1 MSYVPRHSWRG
12 ERKLMAARVEEA
24 YSERDQTVNAKGEV
38 TEIEIPYLVFGAE
51 DEDAALSAARS
62 KAASHSISGM
72 VLDSLEVTERINDD
86 TWKVKAVYEAEDGET
101 PDNPDTDDETSS
113 FAFDTGGGTMHR
125 NQSLKTVAKVPN
137 DAPDFNGAIE
147 VDNEG
152 NVNGV
157 DVTMPVLNFT
167 ETHTMAGSRVTT
179 SYKKSVA
186 ALTGTVNR
194 SSFRGFA
201 AGEVLFL
208 GASGQKRSK
217 KASAPWEITFRFAV
231 SPNQSSLSVGKLK
244 VSNKKGWDYLWVRY
258 ADKVSDNR
266 KNVIKEPVAAYVEQ
280 VYPEGDFG
288 NLGLG
293 M

>member
-1 MSYVPRHSWRG
+1 
-12 ERKLMAARVEEA
+12 MATRVEEA
-24 YSERDQTVNAKGEV
+24 YSERDQTINAKGEV
-38 TEIEIPYLVFGAE
+38 TEIEIPYLVFEAA
-51 DEDAALSAARS
+51 DEDAALAAART
-62 KAASHSISGM
+62 KAASRTVSGM
-72 VLDSLEVTERINDD
+72 VLDELEVTERVNKD
-86 TWKVKAVYEAEDGET
+86 TWKVKAIYKDEDSDDPVDPDEDEET
-101 PDNPDTDDETSS
+101 TS

-125 NQSLKTVAKVPN
+125 NQSIKTVSKVPN

-167 ETHTMAGSRVTT
+167 ETHVMKGSRVST

-194 SSFRGFA
+194 SGFRGFS

-208 GASGQKRSK
+208 GASGTKRGK
-217 KASAPWEITFRFAV
+217 KNDSPWEITFRFAV
-231 SPNQSSLSVGKLK
+231 SPNQSSLQVGKLK
-244 VSNKKGWDYLWVRY
+244 VSNKRGWDYLWVRY
-258 ADKVSDNR
+258 ADKVAENK

>member
-1 MSYVPRHSWRG
+1 MTT
-12 ERKLMAARVEEA
+12 RVEEA
-24 YSERDQTVNAKGEV
+24 YSERDQTINAKGEV
-38 TEIEIPYLVFGAE
+38 TEIEIPYLVFEAA
-51 DEDAALSAARS
+51 DEDAALAAART
-62 KAASHSISGM
+62 KAASRTVSGM
-72 VLDSLEVTERINDD
+72 VLDELEVTERVNKD
-86 TWKVKAVYEAEDGET
+86 TWKVKAIDKDEDSDDPVDPDEDEET
-101 PDNPDTDDETSS
+101 TS

-125 NQSLKTVAKVPN
+125 NQSIKTVSKVPN

-167 ETHTMAGSRVTT
+167 ETHTMNGSRVTT
-179 SYKKSVA
+179 SYKKTVA
-186 ALTGTVNR
+186 ALTGTVN
-194 SSFRGFA
+194 SSGFRGFS

-208 GASGQKRSK
+208 GASGTKRGK
-217 KASAPWEITFRFAV
+217 KNDSPWEITFRFAV
-231 SPNQSSLSVGKLK
+231 SPNQSSLQVGKLK
-244 VSNKKGWDYLWVRY
+244 VPHKRGWDSPWGRS
-258 ADKVSDNR
+258 ADKVADNR

-280 VYPEGDFG
+280 VYPTGDFG

>member
-1 MSYVPRHSWRG
+1 M
-12 ERKLMAARVEEA
+12 ARVEEA
-24 YSERDQTVNAKGEV
+24 YGERDQTVDAKGNV
-38 TEIEIPYLVFGAE
+38 TEIEIPYLVFGAADE
-51 DEDAALSAARS
+51 DEALSAARS
-62 KAASHSISGM
+62 SASGKTIKGMELESI
-72 VLDSLEVTERINDD
+72 EVVERINGD
-86 TWKVKAVYEAEDGET
+86 TWKVKAVYAEEDDGTET
-101 PDNPDTDDETSS
+101 DIEDDGDEETVS
-113 FAFDTGGGTMHR
+113 FAFDTGGGTMHL
-125 NQSLKTVAKVPN
+125 NQSFKTVSKSPN

-167 ETHTMAGSRVTT
+167 ETHTMAGSRVST
-179 SYKKSVA
+179 SYKKTIAS
-186 ALTGTVNR
+186 LTGTVNR

-208 GASGQKRSK
+208 GASGTKRSK
-217 KASAPWEITFRFAV
+217 KLGAPWEITFRFAV
-231 SPNQSSLSVGKLK
+231 SPNQSSLAVGKLK

-258 ADKVSDNR
+258 ADKVADNK
-266 KNVIKEPVAAYVEQ
+266 KNVVKEPVAAYVEQ
-280 VYPEGDFG
+280 VYPQGDFG

>member
-1 MSYVPRHSWRG
+1 
-12 ERKLMAARVEEA
+12 MATRVEES
-24 YSERDQTVNAKGEV
+24 YSERDQKVNAKGKV
-38 TEIEIPYLVFGAE
+38 TEIEIPYIVFEAT

-62 KAASHSISGM
+62 KALGHAVADM
-72 VLDSLEVTERINDD
+72 ELDEVEVTERVNKD
-86 TWKVKAVYEAEDGET
+86 TWKVKAIWKVEDGTE
-101 PDNPDTDDETSS
+101 PDDDDDEEESSS

-125 NQSLKTVAKVPN
+125 NQSLKTVSKVPS

-167 ETHTMAGSRVTT
+167 ETHVMNGGRVTT
-179 SYKKSVA
+179 SYKKNVA

-194 SSFRGFA
+194 SGFRGFS

-208 GASGQKRSK
+208 GASGTKRSK
-217 KASAPWEITFRFAV
+217 KVNAPWEITFRFAV
-231 SPNQSSLSVGKLK
+231 SPNQSGLQVGKLK
-244 VSNKKGWDYLWVRY
+244 VSQKKGWDYLWVRY
-258 ADKVSDNR
+258 ADKVADNK

>member
-1 MSYVPRHSWRG
+1 MTT
-12 ERKLMAARVEEA
+12 RVEEA
-24 YSERDQTVNAKGEV
+24 YSERDQTINAKGEV
-38 TEIEIPYLVFGAE
+38 TEIEIPYLVFEAA
-51 DEDAALSAARS
+51 DEDAALAAART
-62 KAASHSISGM
+62 KAAARTVSGM
-72 VLDSLEVTERINDD
+72 VLDELEVTERVNKD
-86 TWKVKAVYEAEDGET
+86 TWKVKAIYKDEDSDDPADPDEDEET
-101 PDNPDTDDETSS
+101 TS

-125 NQSLKTVAKVPN
+125 NQSLKTVSKVPN

-167 ETHTMAGSRVTT
+167 ETHTMNGSRVTT
-179 SYKKSVA
+179 SYKKTVA
-186 ALTGTVNR
+186 ALTGTVN
-194 SSFRGFA
+194 SSGFRGFS

-208 GASGQKRSK
+208 GASGTKRSK
-217 KASAPWEITFRFAV
+217 KPNAPWEITFRFAV
-231 SPNQSSLSVGKLK
+231 SPNQPSLQVGKLK
-244 VSNKKGWDYLWVRY
+244 VPNKRGWDYLWVRY
-258 ADKVSDNR
+258 ADKVAQNR

-280 VYPEGDFG
+280 VYPTGDFG

>member
-1 MSYVPRHSWRG
+1 MVKNLPANTGDS
-12 ERKLMAARVEEA
+12 ETRV
-24 YSERDQTVNAKGEV
+24 
-38 TEIEIPYLVFGAE
+38 
-51 DEDAALSAARS
+51 RS
-62 KAASHSISGM
+62 LG
-72 VLDSLEVTERINDD
+72 
-86 TWKVKAVYEAEDGET
+86 
-101 PDNPDTDDETSS
+101 
-113 FAFDTGGGTMHR
+113 
-125 NQSLKTVAKVPN
+125 Q
-137 DAPDFNGAIE
+137 
-147 VDNEG
+147 DNEG

-157 DVTMPVLNFT
+157 DVTMPVLNFP

-258 ADKVSDNR
+258 ADKVADNK

>member
-1 MSYVPRHSWRG
+1 
-12 ERKLMAARVEEA
+12 MATRVEEA
-24 YSERDQTVNAKGEV
+24 YSERDQTINAKGEV
-38 TEIEIPYLVFGAE
+38 TEIEIPYLVFEAA
-51 DEDAALSAARS
+51 DEDAALAAART
-62 KAASHSISGM
+62 KAASRTVSGM
-72 VLDSLEVTERINDD
+72 VLDELEVTERVNKD
-86 TWKVKAVYEAEDGET
+86 TWKVKAIYKDEDSDDPVDPDEDEET
-101 PDNPDTDDETSS
+101 TS

-125 NQSLKTVAKVPN
+125 NQSIKTVSKVPN

-167 ETHTMAGSRVTT
+167 ETHTMNGSRVTT
-179 SYKKSVA
+179 SYKKTVA
-186 ALTGTVNR
+186 ALTGTVN
-194 SSFRGFA
+194 SSGFRGFS

-208 GASGQKRSK
+208 GASGTKRSK
-217 KASAPWEITFRFAV
+217 KPNAPWEITFRFAV
-231 SPNQSSLSVGKLK
+231 SPNQSSLQAGKLK

-258 ADKVSDNR
+258 ADKVAENR

-280 VYPEGDFG
+280 VYPTGDFG

>member
-1 MSYVPRHSWRG
+1 
-12 ERKLMAARVEEA
+12 MATRVEEA
-24 YSERDQTVNAKGEV
+24 FTEREQKVDAKGEV
-38 TEIEIPYLVFGAE
+38 TEIEIPYIVFEAVN
-51 DEDAALSAARS
+51 EDAALSAART
-62 KAASHSISGM
+62 KAAGVSVKDM
-72 VLDSLEVTERINDD
+72 ELDEVEVTERVNKD
-86 TWKVKAVYEAEDGET
+86 TWKVKAIWKREDGGEE
-101 PDNPDTDDETSS
+101 DDDDEEESSS

-152 NVNGV
+152 NVNGI

-167 ETHTMAGSRVTT
+167 ETHTMAGSRVST
-179 SYKKSVA
+179 SYRKSVA
-186 ALTGTVNR
+186 ALTGTVNKA
-194 SSFRGFA
+194 SFRGFA

-208 GASGQKRSK
+208 GASGTKRSK
-217 KASAPWEITFRFAV
+217 KPNAPWEITFRFAV
-231 SPNQSSLSVGKLK
+231 SPNQSGLEVGKLK
-244 VSNKKGWDYLWVRY
+244 ISSKKGWDYLWVRY
-258 ADKVSDNR
+258 ADRVSDNK

>member
-1 MSYVPRHSWRG
+1 
-12 ERKLMAARVEEA
+12 MATRVEEA
-24 YSERDQTVNAKGEV
+24 YSERDQTINAKGEV
-38 TEIEIPYLVFGAE
+38 TEIEIPYLVFEAA
-51 DEDAALSAARS
+51 DEDAALAAARS
-62 KAASHSISGM
+62 VAASRTVSGM
-72 VLDSLEVTERINDD
+72 VLDEVEVTERVNKD
-86 TWKVKAVYEAEDGET
+86 TWKVKAIYKDEDSDD
-101 PDNPDTDDETSS
+101 PDEPDEEEETSS

-125 NQSLKTVAKVPN
+125 NQSLKTVSKVPN

-167 ETHTMAGSRVTT
+167 ETHTMNGSRVTT

-194 SSFRGFA
+194 SGFRGFS

-208 GASGQKRSK
+208 GASGTKRSK
-217 KASAPWEITFRFAV
+217 KPNAPWEITFRFAV
-231 SPNQSSLSVGKLK
+231 SPNQSGLQVGKLK
-244 VSNKKGWDYLWVRY
+244 VSQKKGWDYLWVRY
-258 ADKVSDNR
+258 ADKVAENK

-280 VYPEGDFG
+280 VYPDGDFG

>member
-1 MSYVPRHSWRG
+1 
-12 ERKLMAARVEEA
+12 MATRVEEA
-24 YSERDQTVNAKGEV
+24 YSERDQTINAKGEV
-38 TEIEIPYLVFGAE
+38 TEIEIPYLVFEAA
-51 DEDAALSAARS
+51 DEDAALAAART
-62 KAASHSISGM
+62 KAAARTVSGM
-72 VLDSLEVTERINDD
+72 VLDELEVTERVNKD
-86 TWKVKAVYEAEDGET
+86 TWKVKAIYKDEDSDDPADPDEDEET
-101 PDNPDTDDETSS
+101 TS

-125 NQSLKTVAKVPN
+125 NQSIKTVSKVPN

-167 ETHTMAGSRVTT
+167 ETHTMNGSRVTT
-179 SYKKSVA
+179 SYKKTVA
-186 ALTGTVNR
+186 ALTGTVN
-194 SSFRGFA
+194 SSGFRGFS

-208 GASGQKRSK
+208 GASGTKRSK
-217 KASAPWEITFRFAV
+217 KPNAPWEITFRFAV
-231 SPNQSSLSVGKLK
+231 SPNQPSLQVGKLK
-244 VSNKKGWDYLWVRY
+244 VPNKRGWDYLWVRY
-258 ADKVSDNR
+258 ADKVADNR

-280 VYPEGDFG
+280 VYPTGDFG

>member
-1 MSYVPRHSWRG
+1 
-12 ERKLMAARVEEA
+12 MATRVEEA
-24 YSERDQTVNAKGEV
+24 FTERDQKVNAKGEV
-38 TEIEIPYLVFGAE
+38 TEIEIPYIVFEAVN
-51 DEDAALSAARS
+51 EDAALSAART
-62 KAASHSISGM
+62 KAAGVSVKDM
-72 VLDSLEVTERINDD
+72 ELDEVEVTERVNKD
-86 TWKVKAVYEAEDGET
+86 TWKVKAIWKREDGSE
-101 PDNPDTDDETSS
+101 DDDDDEEETSS

-125 NQSLKTVAKVPN
+125 NQSLKTVSKVPN

-167 ETHTMAGSRVTT
+167 ETHTMNGSRVTT

-186 ALTGTVNR
+186 ALTGTVNG
-194 SSFRGFA
+194 SSFRGFS

-208 GASGQKRSK
+208 GASGTKRSK
-217 KASAPWEITFRFAV
+217 KPNAPWEITFRFAV
-231 SPNQSSLSVGKLK
+231 SPNQSSLQIGKLK

-258 ADKVSDNR
+258 ADKVAENK

-280 VYPEGDFG
+280 VYPTGDFG

>member
-1 MSYVPRHSWRG
+1 
-12 ERKLMAARVEEA
+12 MAEVRVEEA
-24 YSERDQTVNAKGEV
+24 YSERDQTVNAKGETV
-38 TEIEIPYLVFGAE
+38 EIEIPYLVFGAG
-51 DEDAALSAARS
+51 DEDAALSAARA
-62 KAASHSISGM
+62 KASSHTVSGM
-72 VLDSLEVTERINDD
+72 VLDSLEVTERVNGD
-86 TWKVKAVYEAEDGET
+86 TWKVKAVYEAEDGGGDNDDGGGGEEET
-101 PDNPDTDDETSS
+101 TS

-125 NQSLKTVAKVPN
+125 NQSLKTVSKVPN

>member
-1 MSYVPRHSWRG
+1 
-12 ERKLMAARVEEA
+12 MATRVEEA
-24 YSERDQTVNAKGEV
+24 YSERDQTINAKGEV
-38 TEIEIPYLVFGAE
+38 TEIEIPYLVFEAA
-51 DEDAALSAARS
+51 DEDAALAAART
-62 KAASHSISGM
+62 KAAARTVSGM
-72 VLDSLEVTERINDD
+72 VLDELEVTERVNKD
-86 TWKVKAVYEAEDGET
+86 TWKVKAIYKDEDSDDPDEPDEDEET
-101 PDNPDTDDETSS
+101 TS

-125 NQSLKTVAKVPN
+125 NQSIKTVSKVPN

-167 ETHTMAGSRVTT
+167 ETHTMNGSRVTT
-179 SYKKSVA
+179 SYKKTVA
-186 ALTGTVNR
+186 ALTGTVN
-194 SSFRGFA
+194 SSGFRGFS

-208 GASGQKRSK
+208 GASGTKRSK
-217 KASAPWEITFRFAV
+217 KPNAPWEITFRFAV
-231 SPNQSSLSVGKLK
+231 SPNQPSLQVGKLK
-244 VSNKKGWDYLWVRY
+244 VPNKRGWDYLWVRY
-258 ADKVSDNR
+258 ADKVADNR

-280 VYPEGDFG
+280 VYPTGDFG

>member
-1 MSYVPRHSWRG
+1 
-12 ERKLMAARVEEA
+12 MATRVEEA
-24 YSERDQTVNAKGEV
+24 YSERDQTINAKGEV
-38 TEIEIPYLVFGAE
+38 TEIEIPYLVFEAA
-51 DEDAALSAARS
+51 DEDAALAAART
-62 KAASHSISGM
+62 KAASRTVSGM
-72 VLDSLEVTERINDD
+72 VLDELEVTERVNKD
-86 TWKVKAVYEAEDGET
+86 TWKVKAIYKDEDSDDPGDPDEDEET
-101 PDNPDTDDETSS
+101 TS

-125 NQSLKTVAKVPN
+125 NQSLKTVSKVPN

-167 ETHTMAGSRVTT
+167 ETHTMNGSRVTT
-179 SYKKSVA
+179 SYKKTVA
-186 ALTGTVNR
+186 ALTGTVN
-194 SSFRGFA
+194 SSGFRGFS

-208 GASGQKRSK
+208 GASGTKRSK
-217 KASAPWEITFRFAV
+217 KPNAPWEITFRFAV
-231 SPNQSSLSVGKLK
+231 SPNQSSLQVGKLK
-244 VSNKKGWDYLWVRY
+244 VPNKKGWDYLWVRY
-258 ADKVSDNR
+258 ADKVAENR

-280 VYPEGDFG
+280 VYPTGDFG

>member
-1 MSYVPRHSWRG
+1 
-12 ERKLMAARVEEA
+12 MATRVEEA
-24 YSERDQTVNAKGEV
+24 YSEREQTINAKGEV
-38 TEIEIPYLVFGAE
+38 TEIEIPYLVFEAA
-51 DEDAALSAARS
+51 DEDAALAAART
-62 KAASHSISGM
+62 KAASRTVSGM
-72 VLDSLEVTERINDD
+72 VLDEVEVTERVNKD
-86 TWKVKAVYEAEDGET
+86 TWKVKAIYKDEDSDDPDEPDEDEET
-101 PDNPDTDDETSS
+101 TS

-125 NQSLKTVAKVPN
+125 NQSLKTVSKVPN

-167 ETHTMAGSRVTT
+167 ETHTMNGSRVTT

-194 SSFRGFA
+194 SGFRGFS

-208 GASGQKRSK
+208 GASGTKRSK
-217 KASAPWEITFRFAV
+217 KPNAPWEITFRFAV
-231 SPNQSSLSVGKLK
+231 SPNQSGLQVGKLK
-244 VSNKKGWDYLWVRY
+244 VSQKKGWDYLWVRY
-258 ADKVSDNR
+258 ADKVADNK

-280 VYPEGDFG
+280 AYPDGDFG

>member
-1 MSYVPRHSWRG
+1 M
-12 ERKLMAARVEEA
+12 ARVEEA
-24 YSERDQTVNAKGEV
+24 YSEREQKVNAKGQI
-38 TEIEIPYLVFGAE
+38 TEIEIPYFVFEAE
-51 DEDAALSAARS
+51 NEDAALSAARA
-62 KAASHSISGM
+62 KAASHTVEGM
-72 VLDSLEVTERINDD
+72 DLDSVAVMERITKD
-86 TWKVKAVYEAEDGET
+86 TWKAKALFEDEAGGS
-101 PDNPDTDDETSS
+101 DDDASGNDEETSS

-167 ETHTMAGSRVTT
+167 ETHTMNGSRVTT
-179 SYKKSVA
+179 SYRKSVA
-186 ALTGTVNR
+186 ALTGTVNK

-208 GASGQKRSK
+208 GASGTKRSK

-231 SPNQSSLSVGKLK
+231 SANQSGLEVGKLK
-244 VSNKKGWDYLWVRY
+244 ISSKKGWDYLWVRY
-258 ADKVSDNR
+258 ADRVSDNK

>member
-12 ERKLMAARVEEA
+12 ERNLMAARVEEA

-86 TWKVKAVYEAEDGET
+86 TWKVKAIYEAEDGET

-280 VYPEGDFG
+280 VYPEGDLG